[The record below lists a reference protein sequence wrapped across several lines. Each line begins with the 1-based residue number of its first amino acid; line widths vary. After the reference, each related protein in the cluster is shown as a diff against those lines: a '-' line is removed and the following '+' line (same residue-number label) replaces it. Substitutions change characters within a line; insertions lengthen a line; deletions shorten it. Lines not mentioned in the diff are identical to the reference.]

1 MAVPLV
7 SLPDCSGDGGA
18 ISNGTSVLIFLR
30 GRRAGARRVEQLVQP
45 SGVNLAA
52 EKIGLTKDTAEK
64 THVGLDAGN
73 GVLLE
78 GAAKAGNRFLAAVA
92 PGDEFA
98 EKRVVIVGDGPA
110 IVDAVVQAD
119 SRAAWNLAGR
129 NFSSRGAKGLGGC
142 LGVGWNFRG
151 ASTRDN
157 GFPDE

>member
-7 SLPDCSGDGGA
+7 YLPDCSGDGCALHHGP
-18 ISNGTSVLIFLR
+18 SVPIFLR
-30 GRRAGARRVEQLVQP
+30 GRRAGARRVEQFVQP

-64 THVGLDAGN
+64 THVGLDAGD
-73 GVLLE
+73 GALLE

-98 EKRVVIVGDGPA
+98 EKRVGIVGVGPT

-119 SRAAWNLAGR
+119 ARAAWNLAGK
-129 NFSSRGAKGLGGC
+129 NFSR
-142 LGVGWNFRG
+142 
-151 ASTRDN
+151 
-157 GFPDE
+157 